1 MRAIAVKTPSR
12 GMMIAMEALGE
23 RLGFRWRKE
32 MDREFRYGDC
42 AILFILDGKWLE
54 TWGRH
59 LDGLADRWANDP
71 GNKLLTMN
79 EAIEML
85 QPTPPKP
92 ITIVGRTLSFPGD
105 GSVKLSCGETI
116 SAEVCD
122 EIERR
127 RKPKSLYRTLDK
139 LLYRPRTDGGGNG
152 WQVFDERQWIN
163 SINSINDHAA
173 LPTEEITE
181 AEARQRFP
189 EAFQEAK

>member
-1 MRAIAVKTPSR
+1 MESFAVRCPVP
-12 GMMIAMEALGE
+12 EV
-23 RLGFRWRKE
+23 F
-32 MDREFRYGDC
+32 
-42 AILFILDGKWLE
+42 
-54 TWGRH
+54 
-59 LDGLADRWANDP
+59 
-71 GNKLLTMN
+71 
-79 EAIEML
+79 EML
-85 QPTPPKP
+85 RTLALKAGYTGNTTRVSDWFYIGTSGCIECGEGHAVRGRGGSMLDEISIESAISELTKPRPKP
-92 ITIVGRTLSFPGD
+92 LMVGSHRVTVNQD
-105 GSVKLSCGETI
+105 RSVTVGCTTVP
-116 SAEVCD
+116 AEVCD